1 MGVVSGGPLD
11 HAYQLQQLHFHWGAE
26 NSRGSEHTLDGR
38 RFPMEMHLVHHRHHF
53 HKHKKNDEEAIAVLG
68 VFFEISEVV
77 MIEYSD
83 HFHIVPA
90 LLCTKKTLRH
100 QVGPPPS
107 RQYVAT

>member
-1 MGVVSGGPLD
+1 MVSGAPLD

-68 VFFEISEVV
+68 VFFEISEVMTV
-77 MIEYSD
+77 ENVNILTALSI
-83 HFHIVPA
+83 HIVISRMITRSCSRC
-90 LLCTKKTLRH
+90 LINCTK
-100 QVGPPPS
+100 
-107 RQYVAT
+107 